1 MTRPD
6 QIKVSKEKAKEGPME
21 REKLNAMP
29 WLVSVW
35 QKARH
40 LEAREESLSLM
51 SVILAYF

>member
-40 LEAREESLSLM
+40 LEAREESLSL
-51 SVILAYF
+51 ILAYF